1 VLTLSPVVPAEAA
14 GPWHGQVLD
23 AETRGLIELAL
34 PLVLAMG
41 AALVALE
48 HWFPAHPIRPDVRW
62 YVRALAI
69 NAVQVLVYLG
79 VAHAWSRWGA
89 RASLDLAGRR
99 LPAVAGALLA
109 YVIFTFVVYW
119 WHRARHASPLLWRIV
134 HQFHHSPT
142 RIQTLTAYYIHPL
155 DMLVVLT
162 ISHLIL
168 FPLLGLDLEA
178 AAWYMVITGCAG
190 FFIHANIR
198 VPRAVGYVFQTPEM
212 HRVHHK
218 TGHHA
223 HNYADLVWWDM
234 LFGTYANP
242 RDAID
247 TCGFDEHT
255 ERQIVPM
262 LAGVDLSRPR

>member
-1 VLTLSPVVPAEAA
+1 MIA
-14 GPWHGQVLD
+14 
-23 AETRGLIELAL
+23 LAL

-41 AALVALE
+41 AALVVLE
-48 HWFPAHPIRPDVRW
+48 HLFPAHPIRPDVRW
-62 YVRALAI
+62 YVRATAI
-69 NAVQVLVYLG
+69 NALQVLVYLG
-79 VAHAWSRWGA
+79 VESVWSRWA
-89 RASLDLAGRR
+89 LPSLALVGRR
-99 LPAVAGALLA
+99 LPAVGGAVLA
-109 YVIFTFVVYW
+109 YVVFTFVVYW
-119 WHRARHASPLLWRIV
+119 WHRARHASPLIWRLL
-134 HQFHHSPT
+134 HQFHHSPA

-155 DMLVVLT
+155 DMIIVLT

-168 FPLLGLDLEA
+168 FPLLGLDLDA
-178 AAWYMVITGCAG
+178 AAWYTVITGFAG

-212 HRVHHK
+212 HRLHHK

-223 HNYADLVWWDM
+223 HNYADIVWWDL

-242 RDAID
+242 REPVD

-255 ERQIVPM
+255 EREIVSM